1 MLNPAVLIAMA
12 LVGLL
17 AITIYLSASDKSN
30 KNIELSQEKIRLEA
44 MKFDQDFED
53 FKNGKEVERPNEEEI
68 QAQRNRIKQLEEQKR
83 IADLEDA
90 KRRAEIQTT
99 LDQIAKNAEEK

>member
-17 AITIYLSASDKSN
+17 AVMIYLGASDKSN

-44 MKFDQDFED
+44 MKFDQDFES
-53 FKNGKEVERPNEEEI
+53 FTNGRSVERPNEEEV
-68 QAQRNRIKQLEEQKR
+68 QAQKNRVKELEEQKR

-90 KRRAEIQTT
+90 KRRKEIQTT
-99 LDQIAKNAEEK
+99 LDQIAKNAEE